1 MRSWIVAMAI
11 VMLALPQMV
20 FALSLSEAK
29 TKGLVGE
36 TPSGYLAAV
45 QSDAEAAAIVDST
58 NAARRAEYERI
69 AAANKQDR
77 AAVEALAAKKA
88 YEMTPA
94 GQYVQG
100 ADGAWKKK

>member
-1 MRSWIVAMAI
+1 MRSWIVAMAML
-11 VMLALPQMV
+11 MLAVPHMAS
-20 FALSLSEAK
+20 ALSLSEAK

-45 QSDAEAAAIVDST
+45 QSGAEADALVDSV
-58 NAARRAEYERI
+58 NAARRAEYDRI
-69 AAANKQDR
+69 AAKNKQDR
-77 AAVEALAAKKA
+77 TAVESLAAKKA

-100 ADGAWKKK
+100 ADGSWKKK